1 MDQSMRH
8 SGGSSGLPVETLF
21 RVVYNSADAIRGPIR
36 SPDKIPSSDE
46 FLEGGKI
53 IRASPVR
60 HHDDMGCRIFVDRMW
75 DLRTCSF

>member
-8 SGGSSGLPVETLF
+8 SGGSSGLPVEALF

-36 SPDKIPSSDE
+36 SPDKTPSSDE

-60 HHDDMGCRIFVDRMW
+60 YHDDMGCRIFADRMW
-75 DLRTCSF
+75 DPHTYSF